1 MIFIQV
7 IKYRNYIPITE
18 NFAAD
23 FPKTLSRSLFYMKGI
38 DKADRDLRSNSV
50 ESKVGTRFNC

>member
-23 FPKTLSRSLFYMKGI
+23 FPETLSRSLFYMKGI

-50 ESKVGTRFNC
+50 E

>member
-7 IKYRNYIPITE
+7 IKYRNYILITE

-23 FPKTLSRSLFYMKGI
+23 FPETLSSSVFYMKGI

-50 ESKVGTRFNC
+50 E